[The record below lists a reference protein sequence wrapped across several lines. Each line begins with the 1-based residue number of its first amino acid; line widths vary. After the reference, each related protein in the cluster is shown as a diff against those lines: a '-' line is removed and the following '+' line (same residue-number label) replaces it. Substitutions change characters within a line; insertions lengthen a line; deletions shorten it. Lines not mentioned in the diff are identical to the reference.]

1 MGVARPWTGTGT
13 LKPSIQNLSN
23 SKASDNM
30 SEEEIDREI
39 MKKYVK
45 GGITFKPNLPIRKGL
60 RGIRRKHTEPPF
72 DNFVL

>member
-1 MGVARPWTGTGT
+1 
-13 LKPSIQNLSN
+13 
-23 SKASDNM
+23 M

-72 DNFVL
+72 DNFVLWLILQSSPTSDIFL